1 MFEDVYD
8 KLPAHL
14 IEQREE
20 LREHL
25 KAYGDKYPYL
35 EKFTK

>member
-1 MFEDVYD
+1 MFDDVYD
-8 KLPAHL
+8 KLTANL

-25 KAYGDKYPYL
+25 KSYGDKYPFL
-35 EKFTK
+35 DKFEK

>member
-1 MFEDVYD
+1 MFDDVYD
-8 KLPAHL
+8 KLPQHL

-25 KAYGDKYPYL
+25 KKYGDKYEFL
-35 EKFTK
+35 EKF